1 MDRREFLKRSGA
13 TAPAIAGSTLLGMI
27 SRASEAEAQ
36 QAVVR
41 PNFLVICT
49 DDQPWQSL
57 ARMRKVNADLAAPG
71 IRFDNGYVVTPFCDP
86 ARAAMFSGM
95 FPHNS
100 GSDGGYAKYVNLGL
114 ETNSLAVRTKAAGY
128 RVKLAGKYF
137 NGFGESD
144 RYHVPPGFDDFFAL
158 AASNS
163 RGFSFYDNGR
173 LRTYKHSR
181 SNETRVIT
189 DNVLKFV
196 QRQASR
202 PNQPWLCFCHYHA
215 PHAPYFPSPAH
226 EHHADNEPLPKPPN
240 FDEQDL
246 SDKPKEVRAQAPFT
260 EAERAS
266 ALEAWRG
273 TIEELGD
280 VDDGVRKIVSSLAS
294 TNQLAN
300 TLIFYLTDNG
310 FLFGE
315 HGLLE
320 KDVPYLE
327 SAKTPF
333 VVRGPGVPAGGVSD
347 KLISQVD
354 LPATICDHA
363 GANSEGIDGRSLR
376 PLFGD
381 ATAPWRKRLL
391 IDNPHHGWHQLLEKD
406 YAYIEW
412 DTGERELYDL
422 RAPTDPYEMSSLH
435 ADPAYAQQMAD
446 FAAKLISLRSSGGD
460 ALRAAEEA

>member
-1 MDRREFLKRSGA
+1 MDRREFLRRSGA
-13 TAPAIAGSTLLGMI
+13 AAAAITGSSLLGVTGFV
-27 SRASEAEAQ
+27 SKGEAQ
-36 QAVVR
+36 VAAR

-49 DDQPWQSL
+49 DDQPWQTL
-57 ARMRKVNADLAAPG
+57 ARMQKVAAKLVAPG
-71 IRFDNGYVVTPFCDP
+71 TRFDNGYVVTPVCDA

-100 GSDGGYAKYVNLGL
+100 GSDGGYAKYVSLGL
-114 ETNSLAVRTKAAGY
+114 EADSLAVRTKAAGY

-137 NGFGESD
+137 NGFEGSD

-158 AASNS
+158 AGNTKD
-163 RGFSFYDNGR
+163 GFAFYDNGT
-173 LRTYKHSR
+173 LRTYKHAR
-181 SNETRVIT
+181 RNETLVIT

-196 QRQASR
+196 QLQASHPDR
-202 PNQPWLCFCHYHA
+202 PWLCFCHYHA
-215 PHAPYFPSPAH
+215 PHAPYFPSSAH
-226 EHHADNEPLPKPPN
+226 EHDADTAPLPEPPN

-273 TIEELGD
+273 TVEELGD

-320 KDVPYLE
+320 KSVPYLE
-327 SAKTPF
+327 AVKTPF
-333 VVRGPGVPAGGVSD
+333 VVRGPGVPAGGASD

-354 LPATICDHA
+354 LPATICDYA
-363 GANSEGIDGRSLR
+363 GARTDGLDGRSLR

-381 ATAPWRKRLL
+381 GAVPWRTRLL
-391 IDNPHHGWHQLLEKD
+391 IDHPKNGWHQLLERD
-406 YAYIEW
+406 YAYIER

-422 RAPTDPYEMSSLH
+422 HTSADPYELSSLH
-435 ADPAYAQQMAD
+435 ADPGYAQQMDD
-446 FAAKLISLRSSGGD
+446 FAAKLASLTSSGGE
-460 ALRAAEEA
+460 ALRSAEEA